1 MKKYIQNL
9 GELSALGESGGK
21 VRQGSTNLTFVRGT
35 FQPAVMMMTKMMM
48 LMMTMMIIIINNRDN
63 GDDDGEQLSSPRWW
77 NLPLPSQR
85 PDFTFATAR

>member
-9 GELSALGESGGK
+9 GELSALGGSGGK
-21 VRQGSTNLTFVRGT
+21 VKQGSTNLTFVIGT
-35 FQPAVMMMTKMMM
+35 FQPAVMMVTKMMP
-48 LMMTMMIIIINNRDN
+48 TMIIIIDHRDN

-85 PDFTFATAR
+85 PDFTFATAH

>member
-9 GELSALGESGGK
+9 GELSALGGSGGK
-21 VRQGSTNLTFVRGT
+21 VKQGTSTNLTFVIGT
-35 FQPAVMMMTKMMM
+35 FQPAVKMMTKMMP
-48 LMMTMMIIIINNRDN
+48 TMIIIIDHRDN